1 MTATVSTGAHGQL
14 TEVSDP
20 ERAVPEFTVAGRPV
34 MAPPDAPI
42 KPGVDGRS
50 TNSTSGSRRRAW
62 WRRRPGLIAAILLVV
77 LVIGWA
83 LVPWL
88 FTAAD
93 PLLSVPAS
101 RLQPPGPDHWFGTD
115 SLGRDMYSRVVHGA
129 ATSLL
134 ATALAVLI
142 GLLVGSAIGLISG
155 AVGGRL
161 DDALMRLVDV
171 LLAIPGLLLAMAVV
185 TALGFGTLNVA
196 LAVGLSAVA
205 AFARLMRS
213 EVMRVK
219 TSVYIE
225 AAAATGARWWVVLW
239 RHILPNATGPV
250 LVLAALEFGAAV
262 LAVSALSFLGYG
274 APPPAPE
281 WGSLIS
287 EGRNYLATSW
297 WLTTMPGLVV
307 VVLVLAANR
316 ISRALDGERSHR

>member
-1 MTATVSTGAHGQL
+1 MTTQWLDQENALLGLPEPVGPSAISSVASVESVVSQHN
-14 TEVSDP
+14 P
-20 ERAVPEFTVAGRPV
+20 
-34 MAPPDAPI
+34 APTKEPAN
-42 KPGVDGRS
+42 K
-50 TNSTSGSRRRAW
+50 RRRQWLW
-62 WRRRPGLIAAILLVV
+62 WRRRPGLLLSIAVV
-77 LVIGWA
+77 AVVIGWA
-83 LVPWL
+83 LLPQL
-88 FTAAD
+88 FTSVD
-93 PLLSVPAS
+93 PLLSVPAD
-101 RLQPPGPDHWFGTD
+101 RLQPPGPAHWFGTD
-115 SLGRDMYSRVVHGA
+115 PLGRDLYARVVHGS

-142 GLLVGSAIGLISG
+142 GLLVGSSLGLISG

-196 LAVGLSAVA
+196 LAVGISAVA

-213 EVMRVK
+213 EVLRVK
-219 TSVYIE
+219 SSVYIE
-225 AAAATGARWWVVLW
+225 AATATGARWWVVLW

-287 EGRNYLATSW
+287 EGRNFLATSW

-307 VVLVLAANR
+307 VVVVLAANR
-316 ISRALDGERSHR
+316 ISRSLDGERKLR

>member
-1 MTATVSTGAHGQL
+1 MTATVPTDVHTSHSDADGESRPRVVVGGEILSPATTLPTKTATAERSAIST
-14 TEVSDP
+14 T
-20 ERAVPEFTVAGRPV
+20 RGR
-34 MAPPDAPI
+34 
-42 KPGVDGRS
+42 RQ
-50 TNSTSGSRRRAW
+50 AW
-62 WRRRPGLIAAILLVV
+62 WRRRPGLVASVLLVV
-77 LVIGWA
+77 VVIGWA
-83 LVPWL
+83 IAPSL
-88 FTAAD
+88 FTSTD

-101 RLQPPGPDHWFGTD
+101 RLRPPGPEHWFGTD

-142 GLLVGSAIGLISG
+142 GLLAGSAIGLISG

-161 DDALMRLVDV
+161 DDVLMRLVDV

-196 LAVGLSAVA
+196 LAVGISAVA

-225 AAAATGARWWVVLW
+225 AAAATGARWWAVLW